1 VEFQQ
6 RVVTVKRTR
15 DGDTYEVDVRLTP
28 RITEA
33 IVGRLQGFD
42 CPESKRP
49 ASDFEIGKSHEA
61 LNIAIAFLNS
71 PGALWCRRELKT
83 DSFGR
88 ELVTLWHVV
97 DEIQTDLGET
107 LFGMGLATRWPTRW
121 HEVYDPLRQGPVVTV
136 LGMLPSR

>member
-1 VEFQQ
+1 VEFQH

-15 DGDTYEVDVRLTP
+15 DGDTYGFDCRLTP
-28 RITEA
+28 KIIED

-42 CPESKRP
+42 CPESRRP

-61 LNIAIAFLNS
+61 LNVALEFLNS

-107 LFGMGLATRWPTRW
+107 LFGMALATRWPMRW
-121 HEVYDPLRQGPVVTV
+121 WQLYDPLRRQPQ
-136 LGMLPSR
+136 SD

>member
-1 VEFQQ
+1 MPLEFQQ
-6 RVVTVKRTR
+6 RVETVKRSR
-15 DGDTYEVDVRLTP
+15 DGDTSEMDVRLTP
-28 RITEA
+28 RIREA
-33 IVGRLQGFD
+33 IVGRLQGWD

-61 LNIAIAFLNS
+61 LNVALQFLNS

-88 ELVTLWHVV
+88 ELVTLWHTI

-107 LFGMGLATRWPTRW
+107 LFGMGLATRWPKRW
-121 HEVYDPLRQGPVVTV
+121 WQVFDPLRQGA
-136 LGMLPSR
+136 S